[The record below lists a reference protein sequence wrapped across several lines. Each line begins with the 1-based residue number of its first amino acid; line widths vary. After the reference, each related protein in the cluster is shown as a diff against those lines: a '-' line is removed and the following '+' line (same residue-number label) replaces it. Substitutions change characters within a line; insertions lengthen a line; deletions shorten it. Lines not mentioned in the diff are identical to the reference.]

1 MRLRPFC
8 SLILLS
14 LLASPMPA
22 QTTLPASAPLRAAP
36 GGRVLVTLAA
46 GTRVSTGA
54 ARDGSTEVT
63 VEGFVDSSVVRS
75 GRADFPLIVT
85 REGARL
91 REEGDASGRILASL
105 PRGMGLSRVSR
116 RGNWIRV
123 RRTGWIA
130 TAHLRASPKPVAAM
144 SGTPPRVTAPP
155 ARASEPTRGP
165 APAAPRPA
173 APRSSHASAP
183 GASAGATEPLLP
195 GALRPASRIALR
207 SAPDAGRVL
216 GTVDTGAI
224 VLPLARERGWVRVR
238 VEGWIPERDVL
249 PVDTALRVALSAA
262 DVRTD
267 PEGTRGKVVRW
278 DVTVY
283 ALQRGDPLRRD
294 LAPNE
299 PYMLARGPGEEN
311 SLLYLAVPPSLVHVA
326 RGLPAMA
333 EITVT
338 ARIRNGR
345 SEPVGVPLLDVQSI
359 TRR

>member
-1 MRLRPFC
+1 MRLRVLPCFFL
-8 SLILLS
+8 LILH
-14 LLASPMPA
+14 APAGWA
-22 QTTLPASAPLRAAP
+22 QTTLPSSAPLRVAP

-46 GTRVSTGA
+46 GTVVTTGA
-54 ARDGSTEVT
+54 ARGGATEAT

-91 REEGDASGRILASL
+91 RAEGAISGRILASL
-105 PRGMGLSRVSR
+105 PRGLGLRRVSR
-116 RGNWIRV
+116 RGDWIRV
-123 RRTGWIA
+123 RRTGWI
-130 TAHLRASPKPVAAM
+130 T
-144 SGTPPRVTAPP
+144 T
-155 ARASEPTRGP
+155 SELRGP
-165 APAAPRPA
+165 AKAVAAAPAPSSRTAPAPRVPESPRRGTSAPAPASRPVTVNASSISAA
-173 APRSSHASAP
+173 AP
-183 GASAGATEPLLP
+183 EPLP
-195 GALRPASRIALR
+195 TGALRSVRRIPLR
-207 SAPDAGRVL
+207 TAPDAGGVL
-216 GTVDTGAI
+216 GAVDTSA
-224 VLPLARERGWVRVR
+224 VLVPLARERGWVRVR

-249 PVDTALRVALSAA
+249 PVDSALRVALSAA

-311 SLLYLAVPPSLVHVA
+311 SLLYLAVPPSLLQVA

-333 EITVT
+333 EITIT
-338 ARIRNGR
+338 ARVRNGR
-345 SEPVGVPLLDVQSI
+345 SEPVGVPLLDIQSI